1 MFQVCFPSDSYTLF
15 RSIMRVLLVNAYS
28 DPSSSAFR
36 LFESCIKTVLFPQV
50 FAQPR
55 QLSLVQVDFDT
66 VDLASLPKYLY
77 EPGSKYMS
85 SDARKVRNRQL
96 FDHTDVVFVDG
107 EANLLPWL
115 PKAEKLIVLMRMIET
130 TRKLVFAAS
139 CGMQALVYLKACGH
153 PIKRVI
159 NGHGKGGS
167 VQDVQS
173 LSPSELHKLAHDEVL
188 LDNTTGD
195 VYQYDHK
202 RREFTPVANVGL
214 HYHRAA
220 QDSLIAR
227 SSMLKSSTYIPHV
240 IDDPYPIYMGK
251 LNEAKC
257 RVLKQC
263 NQHWLVQG
271 LGLQPFLVPQH
282 NAWDM
287 HPVNITSEANSYFV
301 LAESERGPQVVTW
314 GEKMVGVQFRIDPKY
329 AETMVV
335 LRNFV
340 DQILAGFEQEEARAD
355 IPLGLVEHHIKTV
368 GVKINTHRD
377 TQFPSETIYSTDVTR
392 PETAKSRFSALRPT
406 TASTVATAGLRP
418 SSAVAGRHSGFAFS
432 RRYHAPLIVPNNATT
447 DVAIS
452 AANSRRAPSFGS
464 ESPAPTNRGK
474 SLNQSPINTAE
485 RVKTQTVAAVSP
497 AFYQSPDLTHSEKTG
512 LNTFEYRSIVSS
524 VPDGSVPWKKQ
535 EEIRALLHP
544 AYNITGMSKRGIGK
558 YRSESTM
565 TAKKIIRLKIQR
577 VSYSSRTK
585 SDLTAAFAKSRTTL
599 YPNLGLTVAND
610 GGLYKDPEARLREE
624 QREGRKKWVNAR
636 NFDLAL
642 SKSPRPANPPIS
654 VHLTPSEPANQHA
667 FREEKKGKWLA
678 GQFKVASY

>member
-1 MFQVCFPSDSYTLF
+1 
-15 RSIMRVLLVNAYS
+15 MRVLLVNAYS
-28 DPSSSAFR
+28 DPSNPAFH
-36 LFESCIKTVLFPQV
+36 LFETSIKTVLFPQV
-50 FAQPR
+50 FSQPR

-66 VDLASLPKYLY
+66 VDLTSLPKYLY

-85 SDARKVRNRQL
+85 FDARKVKDRQL

-107 EANLLPWL
+107 DANLLPWL
-115 PKAEKLIVLMRMIET
+115 PKAEKLRVLMRMIET

-167 VQDVQS
+167 LQDVQS

-202 RREFTPVANVGL
+202 RREFTPVANVGV

-227 SSMLKSSTYIPHV
+227 ASMLKSSIYIPHV

-251 LNEAKC
+251 QNEAKC

-271 LGLQPFLVPQH
+271 LGLQPFIVPQH

-301 LAESERGPQVVTW
+301 LAESERSPQVVTW
-314 GEKMVGVQFRIDPKY
+314 GERMIGVQFRIDPKY
-329 AETMVV
+329 AETVV
-335 LRNFV
+335 ILRNFV
-340 DQILAGFEQEEARAD
+340 DRILTGFEQEEARDD
-355 IPLGLVEHHIKTV
+355 IPLSLVEHSAKTV
-368 GVKINTHRD
+368 AVKVNSD
-377 TQFPSETIYSTDVTR
+377 SKFPLETPYSSDVTR
-392 PETAKSRFSALRPT
+392 PETAKSRFSALRPN
-406 TASTVATAGLRP
+406 TASTVATAGTFGLRP
-418 SSAVAGRHSGFAFS
+418 NSAVAGRHSGFAFS

-452 AANSRRAPSFGS
+452 AANSRAPSCGN
-464 ESPAPTNRGK
+464 ESPAPTYRGY
-474 SLNQSPINTAE
+474 SLNQSPINPVE
-485 RVKTQTVAAVSP
+485 RVKKYTLPTNTVHTSPKLAVSP
-497 AFYQSPDLTHSEKTG
+497 AFRQSPDLTSSEKTG
-512 LNTFEYRSIVSS
+512 LNTFEYRSIISS
-524 VPDGSVPWKKQ
+524 VPDASAPWKKQ

-544 AYNITGMSKRGIGK
+544 RYNIANMTKRGIGK

-565 TAKKIIRLKIQR
+565 TAKKIIRVKIQK

-585 SDLTAAFAKSRTTL
+585 SDLIAAFAKSRTTL

-610 GGLYKDPEARLREE
+610 GGLYKDPEARHREE
-624 QREGRKKWVNAR
+624 QREGRKKWINAR
-636 NFDLAL
+636 DFDIAV
-642 SKSPRPANPPIS
+642 SKSPNPANPPTS
-654 VHLTPSEPANQHA
+654 VHLTPSEPHTQHS
-667 FREEKKGKWLA
+667 FREEKKEKWLA